1 VPAALWSRWSKL
13 SKRVFNDTYSFM
25 RHNQTL
31 STHPE
36 APRIPLVYWRTI
48 AWNAAVTAA
57 QAAMESAPKRG
68 DVITVVERTRAGPV
82 QVGTVFVH

>member
-13 SKRVFNDTYSFM
+13 SKRVFNETYSFM

-36 APRIPLVYWRTI
+36 APRIPLTYWRTI

-57 QAAMESAPKRG
+57 QAARESAPRRG
-68 DVITVVERTRAGPV
+68 DTIAVVERTRAGLV
-82 QVGTVFVH
+82 QVGTLSVH